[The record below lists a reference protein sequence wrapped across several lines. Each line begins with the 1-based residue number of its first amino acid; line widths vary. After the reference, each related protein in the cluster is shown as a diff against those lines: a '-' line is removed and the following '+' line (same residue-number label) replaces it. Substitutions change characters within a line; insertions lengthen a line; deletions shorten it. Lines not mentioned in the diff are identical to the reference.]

1 MSTRTPAASGSEA
14 VSEATLFQQAQAG
27 CRDSL
32 DILMSRHKGLL
43 HAVVRRQ
50 VLGDLPF
57 SEALQAG
64 RIGLWRAILG
74 FDPSRGFAFSTYAW
88 PAIQRR
94 VWRAVRKYT
103 QLRTASEVPRP
114 LLPLLINGSGVIP
127 GPSPAPDQV
136 WEAAQVHRALHALVQ
151 RLSSRL
157 RYVVVARYGLNGH
170 GPFFYRQIGDALGL
184 CGERARQLHTEALV
198 WLRHPAHSYALRSL
212 LGRHS
217 LTDYQEADGQAQRWL
232 RRRGG
237 RYD

>member
-1 MSTRTPAASGSEA
+1 MFVRDSAKSGSG
-14 VSEATLFQQAQAG
+14 VISEATLFRQAQAG

-32 DILMSRHKGLL
+32 DILMSRHKGLV

-57 SEALQAG
+57 DEALQAG

-94 VWRAVRKYT
+94 VWRAVKHYT
-103 QLRTASEVPRP
+103 RFYASSERLDSWHSRLEEGIGVVPA
-114 LLPLLINGSGVIP
+114 
-127 GPSPAPDQV
+127 PSPDRV
-136 WEAAQVHRALHALVQ
+136 WETVQVHRTLHALIQ
-151 RLSSRL
+151 CLSPRL
-157 RYVVVARYGLNGH
+157 RYVIVTRYGLNGH
-170 GPFFYRQIGDALGL
+170 PRLFYRQIGDDLGV

-217 LTDYQEADGQAQRWL
+217 LTDYQEADDQAQRWL

>member
-1 MSTRTPAASGSEA
+1 MSTRTPAASGSGA
-14 VSEATLFQQAQAG
+14 VSEAILFQQAQAG

-32 DILMSRHKGLL
+32 NGLMARHEGLVQ
-43 HAVVRRQ
+43 AVVRGQ
-50 VLGDLPF
+50 VLGNLPF

-94 VWRAVRKYT
+94 VWRAVKNHSPHDPPAGIRE
-103 QLRTASEVPRP
+103 SP
-114 LLPLLINGSGVIP
+114 L
-127 GPSPAPDQV
+127 PSPPPDPELI
-136 WEAAQVHRALHALVQ
+136 WETAQVHQELQSLIQ
-151 RLSSRL
+151 RLSPRL
-157 RYVVVARYGLNGH
+157 RYVIVARYGLNGH
-170 GPFFYRQIGDALGL
+170 RPFFYRQIGAVLGL

-217 LTDYQEADGQAQRWL
+217 LTDYQEADDQAQRWL

-237 RYD
+237 RYDL